1 MALFLRL
8 LDKPEWK
15 GQLWGDVSAMIQF
28 NRCDKLAAL
37 LERPEIHDR
46 LLNGSD
52 YPLPAIN
59 VLARSGKLE
68 SLGLIRAEERSLLDE
83 IDRHSGLAFDFAVK
97 RIARRNGVG
106 FADSVF
112 QAPPGLYPAR
122 V

>member
-1 MALFLRL
+1 MHGRL
-8 LDKPEWK
+8 
-15 GQLWGDVSAMIQF
+15 V
-28 NRCDKLAAL
+28 
-37 LERPEIHDR
+37 
-46 LLNGSD
+46 NGSD

-68 SLGLIRAEERSLLDE
+68 SVGLFGAAERDLLDE

-97 RIARRNGVG
+97 RVARRNGVG

-112 QAPPGLYPAR
+112 QPPLGLYPAR